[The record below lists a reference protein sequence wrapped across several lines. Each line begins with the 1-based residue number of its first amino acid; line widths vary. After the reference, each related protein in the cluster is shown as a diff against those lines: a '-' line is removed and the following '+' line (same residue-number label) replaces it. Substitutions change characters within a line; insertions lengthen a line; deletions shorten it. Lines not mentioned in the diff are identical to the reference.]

1 MEDDRERADLAEEAY
16 LQAEE
21 EVEQLKAQVRVLE
34 RKLTESEAER
44 AEMWRDVRLL
54 LGEAGV
60 HRVREALVDHPDEQV
75 ARALQRYVG
84 RVWRHVEP
92 PPRPT
97 ADAVTR

>member
-34 RKLTESEAER
+34 RRLAECEAER
-44 AEMWRDVRLL
+44 AQMWRDVKLL

-60 HRVREALVDHPDEQV
+60 NRVREALIYSPDEQV

-84 RVWRHVEP
+84 RVWEQIETK
-92 PPRPT
+92 PR
-97 ADAVTR
+97 AAVTA